1 MSGSVCIRCRLASRH
16 AVYQHSQY
24 RNIFSTSRR
33 LEADA
38 AVPKSSDELEAF
50 IRETHKQNSK
60 ANIKTLSESPS
71 LRPSHTRDSV
81 PLDEL
86 LRSPAPQT
94 PPIDIDKLLSKPSWS
109 VRSLLP
115 PANPPINGEITPEKL
130 HHLLRLSALPQPKD
144 AEEEASMLE
153 TLHAQLHFV
162 RDIQSVDTEGV
173 EPLVGIRDETEAGLE
188 RETISL
194 DSPEIMEALR
204 NEVVQ
209 GSNKRPRR
217 KRDGKLQTQGA
228 EEWDVLGT
236 AGRTEGRYFVVNS
249 GKAEQASE

>member
-1 MSGSVCIRCRLASRH
+1 MSGSVCMRCRLAMRR

-24 RNIFSTSRR
+24 RNISSTSRR
-33 LEADA
+33 LQGDA
-38 AVPKSSDELEAF
+38 AIPKSSDELEAF
-50 IRETHKQNSK
+50 IRETHKQNPK
-60 ANIKTLSESPS
+60 ANLTPLNSSSALSPN
-71 LRPSHTRDSV
+71 HTQDYVTS
-81 PLDEL
+81 DER
-86 LRSPAPQT
+86 LRSSATQT
-94 PPIDIDKLLSKPSWS
+94 PSNEIDELLSKPRWS

-115 PANPPINGEITPEKL
+115 PANPPINSEITPEKL

-173 EPLVGIRDETEAGLE
+173 EPLVGIRDETKAGLE
-188 RETISL
+188 QEMISL
-194 DSPEIMEALR
+194 DSPEIINALE

-217 KRDGKLQTQGA
+217 RRDVKVDTQDA
-228 EEWDVLGT
+228 EKWNVLGT